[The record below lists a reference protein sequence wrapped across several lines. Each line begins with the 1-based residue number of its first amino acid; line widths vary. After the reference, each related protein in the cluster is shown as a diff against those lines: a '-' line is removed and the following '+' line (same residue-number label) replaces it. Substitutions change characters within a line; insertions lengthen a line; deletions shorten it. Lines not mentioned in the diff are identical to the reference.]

1 MRSTSR
7 RPSTPALPGRVLRD
21 LGIEPTGK
29 REFVLADG
37 RRMDICRAWATIDGD
52 REVTQ
57 EVFGDDDA
65 PSLWGGYTLEELALA
80 VDSTSQRLVS
90 TLVIMY

>member
-37 RRMDICRAWATIDGD
+37 RRMDICRVWATIDGD
-52 REVTQ
+52 SEVTQ
-57 EVFGDDDA
+57 VAFAMTTPHPRGA
-65 PSLWGGYTLEELALA
+65 ATRWRGWALRWTPRPRG
-80 VDSTSQRLVS
+80 SSPRFC
-90 TLVIMY
+90 

>member
-52 REVTQ
+52 SEVTQ
-57 EVFGDDDA
+57 VAFAMTTPHPCWAATRWRG
-65 PSLWGGYTLEELALA
+65 WALRGTPRPRG
-80 VDSTSQRLVS
+80 SSPRF
-90 TLVIMY
+90 